1 MTVPT
6 VHRPPNAEVAAFL
19 ERLAAVPAVRVGT
32 ARRPRLLLA
41 FDATASREAT
51 WGRAQDL
58 TAAILAEG
66 LRAGGGLDVSL
77 CYFRGPT
84 EMAATPFLSSGEE
97 LGRRLQG
104 IRCRGGHTQIAR
116 VLAHALDRHAEAP
129 LSALVLV
136 GDACE
141 EPLDLISAGAGALG
155 LRGLRTFALQEGD
168 DPEAARAFAALARL
182 TGGAHVPFDAASPE
196 VLRRLLEGIAAWSA
210 GGVSRLAR
218 LAQASPEAARLLR
231 RLPPPGRSL

>member
-1 MTVPT
+1 MSGPPVPRAPT
-6 VHRPPNAEVAAFL
+6 PEVAAFL
-19 ERLAAVPAVRVGT
+19 ERLAAVRAGS

-58 TAAILAEG
+58 TAAVLAEG
-66 LRAGGGLDVSL
+66 MRAGGGLDVSL

-84 EMAATPFLSSGEE
+84 EMAATPFLGSGEE

-129 LSALVLV
+129 LAALVLV

-155 LRGLRTFALQEGD
+155 LRGLRVFALQEGD
-168 DPEAARAFAALARL
+168 DPDAARAFAALARL
-182 TGGAHVPFDAASPE
+182 TGGAHVPFDADSPE
-196 VLRRLLEGIAAWSA
+196 VLRRLLEGVAAWSA
-210 GGVSRLAR
+210 GGASRLAR
-218 LAQASPEAARLLR
+218 LAQASPEADRLLR
-231 RLPPPGRSL
+231 RLPAPGRPA

>member
-1 MTVPT
+1 MASPPVPRAPT
-6 VHRPPNAEVAAFL
+6 PEVAAFL
-19 ERLAAVPAVRVGT
+19 ERLAAVPAVRTGQ

-51 WGRAQDL
+51 WRRAQDL
-58 TAAILAEG
+58 TAAVLAEG

-84 EMAATPFLSSGEE
+84 EMAATPFLASGEE
-97 LGRRLQG
+97 LARRLQG

-116 VLAHALDRHAEAP
+116 VLAHALDRHAEVP
-129 LSALVLV
+129 LAALVLV

-141 EPLDLISAGAGALG
+141 EPLDLLAAGAGALG
-155 LRGLRTFALQEGD
+155 LRGVRVFALQEGA
-168 DPEAARAFAALARL
+168 DPEAARAFATLARL
-182 TGGAHVPFDAASPE
+182 TGGAHVPFDADSPE
-196 VLRRLLEGIAAWSA
+196 TLRRLLEGVAAWSA
-210 GGVSRLAR
+210 GGASRLAR

-231 RLPPPGRSL
+231 CLPPPGRSP